1 MILFIFI
8 SVIIT
13 AGVLTAVY
21 NLFTAPVIR
30 PVDYSGEMH
39 CVSVLIPVRNESLNI
54 EQCLKCV
61 SEQNYENIEIIVL
74 DDLSE
79 DDTYDKALKYSATDS
94 RIKVFRGTPA
104 PDGWKGKSWAC
115 MQLSRLSKGN
125 YLLFIDADVRL
136 YPSAAGSALSEAV
149 RSDTDLLSVFP
160 EQIMITAGEKITVQ
174 ILNWLMLSFLPLKKV
189 YGSADPRFAAANGQF
204 MFFKRSSY
212 EQTGGHEIVSDKIVE
227 DIEFSRIFKKKNLKV
242 KLMLSKNIVNC
253 RMYNSL
259 TESINGFT
267 KNYFPGSSMTPAFF
281 ILTLL
286 ITSFVYLSP
295 IVLLFFNH
303 VYVYLILILIIQ
315 NIIVSFLST
324 QNIILNLFLFPFQ
337 IIMMVFIGFRSLILL
352 NTGKVYWKNRKL

>member
-1 MILFIFI
+1 MILFVII

-13 AGVLTAVY
+13 IGVLTVVY
-21 NLFTAPVIR
+21 NLFTAPVIT
-30 PVDYSGEMH
+30 PVNYSGQKYL
-39 CVSVLIPVRNESLNI
+39 VSVLIPVRNESLNI

-61 SEQNYENIEIIVL
+61 TEQNYKNIEIIVL

-79 DDTYDKALKYSATDS
+79 DDTFDKALKYSATDS

-104 PDGWKGKSWAC
+104 PEGWKGKSWAC
-115 MQLSRLSKGN
+115 IQLSRLSEGS
-125 YLLFIDADVRL
+125 YLLFIDADVRISV
-136 YPSAAGSALSEAV
+136 SAVGSALSESVNSNA
-149 RSDTDLLSVFP
+149 DLLSVFP
-160 EQIMITAGEKITVQ
+160 EQVMISFGEKITVQ
-174 ILNWLMLSFLPLKKV
+174 ILNWLMLSFLPVKKV
-189 YGSADPRFAAANGQF
+189 YSSVNTKFAAANGQF
-204 MFFKRSSY
+204 MFFKRASY
-212 EQTGGHEIVSDKIVE
+212 LQSGGHELVSDKIVE
-227 DIEFSRIFKKKNLKV
+227 DIELSRIFKMKNLKV

-259 TESINGFT
+259 IESINGFT
-267 KNYFPGSSMTPAFF
+267 KNYFPGSSMPPAFF

-295 IVLLFFNH
+295 IVLVFFNH
-303 VYVYLILILIIQ
+303 VYVYLILIIIIQ